1 MCSLRVL
8 PNTGT
13 TRQPPFYINSAS
25 WGIVKSNQQS
35 ILNYPVSFSTPPSTV
50 NSQQSTVN
58 NNSGATGI
66 DITDSDGTRR
76 CWGKEPFTIAGMA
89 HNRSGWEKFC
99 CIWNALIGSSAK
111 CSGWSS
117 ASVSDRRS
125 VSSASFVQI
134 TRYSQCEPWW
144 SQEKEVD
151 EWYKFGKLEN

>member
-1 MCSLRVL
+1 MCFLTVL

-25 WGIVKSNQQS
+25 IVGHQISSTVNTQLS
-35 ILNYPVSFSTPPSTV
+35 FSFST
-50 NSQQSTVN
+50 NGQQSTVN

-66 DITDSDGTRR
+66 DITDWDGTRR
-76 CWGKEPFTIAGMA
+76 CGGNEPFAIAGMT
-89 HNRSGWEKFC
+89 HDRSGWEKFC

-111 CSGWSS
+111 CSSWSS
-117 ASVSDRRS
+117 ASWSDRRS
-125 VSSASFVQI
+125 VSSASPVQI

-151 EWYKFGKLEN
+151 EWYKFGKLDNQL

>member
-25 WGIVKSNQQS
+25 IVGRKIESTVNTQLS
-35 ILNYPVSFSTPPSTV
+35 LSFSTLL
-50 NSQQSTVN
+50 QQSTVN

-66 DITDSDGTRR
+66 NITDWDGTRR
-76 CWGKEPFTIAGMA
+76 CWGKESFAIVGMA

-99 CIWNALIGSSAK
+99 CIWNAQSGSSAK

-117 ASVSDRRS
+117 ASWSDHLS

-144 SQEKEVD
+144 SQEKEVN